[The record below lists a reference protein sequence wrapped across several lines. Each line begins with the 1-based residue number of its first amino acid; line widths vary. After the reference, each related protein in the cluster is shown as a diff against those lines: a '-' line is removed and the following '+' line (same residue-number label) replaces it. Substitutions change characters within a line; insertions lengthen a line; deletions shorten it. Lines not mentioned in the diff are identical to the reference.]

1 MGPATSLVL
10 LDIALDSVNQ
20 VTRLPA
26 DKLQALQASI
36 SSWTSWRWCNKCQ
49 LESIIGPLH
58 HTANVVWP
66 GCSFIHRIIDLLSCF
81 HKADDLYI

>member
-36 SSWTSWRWCNKCQ
+36 SS
-49 LESIIGPLH
+49 
-58 HTANVVWP
+58 
-66 GCSFIHRIIDLLSCF
+66 
-81 HKADDLYI
+81 